1 MTNSLEFYEDEKT
14 ISEDHNIYNKTIEM
28 KDLKL
33 YIESIVDKVISEREI
48 DEMEEFYECKT

>member
-1 MTNSLEFYEDEKT
+1 
-14 ISEDHNIYNKTIEM
+14 M

-48 DEMEEFYECKT
+48 DEMEEFYELHLIMKKHHHFLVVKKRRKKIKKGRGD